1 MKGHL
6 LCGEERVT
14 VAWRDDGSSVDV
26 EIVSLSK
33 PAPGLAAKFVWPF
46 AKKMQPIF
54 FQEQLKALQNVAKQ
68 ATIHNQ
74 HGPTPLKWQNLD
86 NGRPVLPGIQ
96 PHQVGGQLHQ
106 QSTSRLFLYRGKT
119 RFREETL
126 RTSRDQ
132 HMRYNI
138 T

>member
-26 EIVSLSK
+26 EVVSLSK

-74 HGPTPLKWQNLD
+74 HGPTPLTWQNLD
-86 NGRPVLPGIQ
+86 NGRPVLPGISTAPGRRTATPTIHIPSISLPWQNAFSRGGAKDQ
-96 PHQVGGQLHQ
+96 PIPTHAL
-106 QSTSRLFLYRGKT
+106 
-119 RFREETL
+119 
-126 RTSRDQ
+126 
-132 HMRYNI
+132 
-138 T
+138 